1 MRLYTFMFYLIPSL
15 SFHRFFL
22 FWLLFFHFYSSVAG
36 AFEMLSIKV
45 GSVAYWV
52 GYFGWCASKL
62 SKIGSSLEAERL
74 QKSSPSSLLMPSW
87 PRGFYLLMSC
97 RLSARLLEQMS
108 HRFRMRSAQTP
119 RLGSSSWML
128 VLVLVGPVSRSTF
141 WIWFTSASVMAFLK
155 WQNARNRSSKWM
167 IIIEIVLSAVWF
179 PLRLTQS

>member
-1 MRLYTFMFYLIPSL
+1 MDVTWNEALYIHVLLDSQFILPSV
-15 SFHRFFL
+15 FFL

-108 HRFRMRSAQTP
+108 HRVCLLEGY
-119 RLGSSSWML
+119 RLHKE
-128 VLVLVGPVSRSTF
+128 T
-141 WIWFTSASVMAFLK
+141 
-155 WQNARNRSSKWM
+155 
-167 IIIEIVLSAVWF
+167 
-179 PLRLTQS
+179 LTLDCV